1 MPNFNVTTSQFRV
14 RPVSQSEL
22 PPVQAMGRGPSLDY
36 LTYANGP
43 RQFNSRMAAG
53 GAVAAAVS
61 SVSAGLNEAS
71 LTVWLK
77 NWLKA
82 NQVKISEQL
91 LRNNHSVFVIQ
102 VNYAVANSFGNR
114 MFLSRDIYLLGTVPT
129 VKQIDTILTAD
140 VLYGPKLDA
149 IPNNATQFQ
158 YAYLVGER
166 L

>member
-1 MPNFNVTTSQFRV
+1 MPNFNVTTPQFRV
-14 RPVSQSEL
+14 RPVSQNEL
-22 PPVQAMGRGPSLDY
+22 PPVQGMRRGPSLEY

-43 RQFNSRMAAG
+43 RQYNSRMAAG

-61 SVSAGLNEAS
+61 YISGGINEAS
-71 LTVWLK
+71 LSVWLK

-82 NQVKISEQL
+82 NQGKINQQL
-91 LRNNHSVFVIQ
+91 LRNQHSVFIVQ
-102 VNYAVANSFGNR
+102 VNYAVGNSFGNQ

-129 VKQIDTILTAD
+129 TKDVGTILTPD
-140 VLYGPKLDA
+140 VLYGPQVDA
-149 IPNNATQFQ
+149 IPNYATKFQ

>member
-1 MPNFNVTTSQFRV
+1 MPNFNVTTPQFRV

-22 PPVQAMGRGPSLDY
+22 PPVQRMGRGPSLDH

-43 RQFNSRMAAG
+43 RQYNNRMAVG

-61 SVSAGLNEAS
+61 YVAGGINEAS
-71 LTVWLK
+71 LSVWLK

-82 NQVKISEQL
+82 NQGKINQQL
-91 LRNNHSVFVIQ
+91 LRNQHSVFIVQ
-102 VNYAVANSFGNR
+102 VNYAVGNSFGNQ

-129 VKQIDTILTAD
+129 TKDVGIILTPD
-140 VLYGPKLDA
+140 VLYGPQMDA
-149 IPNNATQFQ
+149 IPNYATKFQ